1 MLNIQPRCLWS
12 DCLVERMQ
20 QLIDDGSFK
29 FDISLGNLCDLVNVV
44 LLEIFLL
51 VSMPIILLNPSLIT
65 IYVTGIM
72 SFVMKW
78 VISWDFF
85 LFSSFDIFFLFG

>member
-1 MLNIQPRCLWS
+1 MLNIQPRCLWI

-44 LLEIFLL
+44 LLEIFFA
-51 VSMPIILLNPSLIT
+51 SKHAHN
-65 IYVTGIM
+65 
-72 SFVMKW
+72 SFESFPYYYIRYWNHVFCNE
-78 VISWDFF
+78 VGYFVGFF
-85 LFSSFDIFFLFG
+85 LVLLF